1 MGTRKKATQPA
12 GSGEPGAA
20 GRPQARPA
28 PPKRQQSAAYERAL
42 RTFTTALEQ
51 FHRGAYGDALEALRS
66 LDAISAEEPELAGRA
81 RVYAA
86 VCERKLRG
94 EIHEPR
100 TAEDRFHLGVARAN
114 EGRLDEALRLIEQAI
129 QEDPRHPGYLYA
141 RASVRALQGNA
152 EAAAADLRKAIELEP
167 RLRYQAANDPDFQL
181 VRDNPRFVDVIEPT
195 PGEV

>member
-12 GSGEPGAA
+12 SSGQPGTG
-20 GRPQARPA
+20 GRPEPRAV
-28 PPKRQQSAAYERAL
+28 PPKRQQSAAYEQAL
-42 RTFTTALEQ
+42 RTYTAALEH

-86 VCERKLRG
+86 LCERKLRG
-94 EIHEPR
+94 GGHEPR
-100 TAEDRFHLGVARAN
+100 TAEERYQLGVARAN
-114 EGRLDEALRLIEQAI
+114 EGRLDEALRLLEQAI
-129 QEDPRHPGYLYA
+129 REDPRHPGYLYA

-167 RLRYQAANDPDFQL
+167 RLRYQAANDPDFQP
-181 VRDNPRFVDVIEPT
+181 VRDDPRFVDVIEPT